1 VAPHHLFLSTEDIE
15 RIGEGRARV
24 KPQVNRMED
33 QKALWENLD
42 IIDCFATDHGNGC
55 FVLLQCI
62 L

>member
-1 VAPHHLFLSTEDIE
+1 LSTEDIE

-42 IIDCFATDHGNGC
+42 IIDCFATECTTNYC
-55 FVLLQCI
+55 FM
-62 L
+62 